1 MARELPTPRCGRRAN
16 SPSRTARRGPRDSRV
31 GARTGS
37 SRSRCRS
44 RQSPASSCRGARWTS
59 PGSGT
64 TSTICPSESRSARS
78 RSKATARSWAGPS
91 PRSRP
96 DPRGMSPSRRA
107 KGTAMPSA
115 RNSPRSS
122 GSQSRKSRERCLRE
136 ASKSSNDT
144 ASRPRDAAFGRHA
157 LYIRAPLRSG
167 RVFGGRMSQADT
179 LIVYLPDDER
189 PTKWYNIQADL
200 PEPLPPPK
208 DPATGPSRIKAL
220 PELLI
225 GECLRQEN
233 STQRWIDIPA
243 EIQDLYRQAGR
254 PRPLIRARRLEE
266 RLGTP
271 ARLYYKTE
279 FYSPTGSHKV
289 NTALAQAWYAKQ
301 EGYERLTTETGAGQW
316 GTALAY
322 AASLAGLPTTIFWV
336 RAVHDWKTQR
346 RQFMRMYGATVHASP
361 SPVTATGRA
370 LLEKDPHHPGSLG
383 IAVSEG
389 LEDAGGD
396 DKAIYCLGSVL
407 NHVLL
412 HQTVIGLETQRQFE
426 QIDQYPDLMVSSL
439 GGGSN
444 FGGFTLPFFAD
455 VFHGKE
461 IRFIAAQSAA
471 APNLQGEYRYDFAD
485 HAELTP
491 MLKMYTLGHRT
502 EMTPVRGDG
511 LRYHGCSPILSLLR
525 HRGLIDT
532 IAYPTDERHVFERA
546 RMFVQAEGFLPAP
559 ESAYSIA
566 CAIDEALKAKETGE
580 RTVIAFNVSGHGFMD
595 MEGYANVLG
604 L

>member
-1 MARELPTPRCGRRAN
+1 MEAGQAKAIKVAKRARIKSTKAMWFEAYRWTISSEGFLILGGR
-16 SPSRTARRGPRDSRV
+16 D
-31 GARTGS
+31 ARTNDQLVKKHLKEGD
-37 SRSRCRS
+37 RY
-44 RQSPASSCRGARWTS
+44 AHADVHGA
-59 PGSGT
+59 P
-64 TSTICPSESRSARS
+64 STVA
-78 RSKATARSWAGPS
+78 KDGAGATEV
-91 PRSRP
+91 
-96 DPRGMSPSRRA
+96 
-107 KGTAMPSA
+107 T
-115 RNSPRSS
+115 
-122 GSQSRKSRERCLRE
+122 LRE
-136 ASKSSNDT
+136 ACEFALAYSKAWSAGLASGSAYWVLPEQVSKQAESGEFLPRGAFIIRGKRNYFHDLPVRIAIGEVEVEGHRKIMGGPVT
-144 ASRPRDAAFGRHA
+144 AVAAKSTRYVVLAPGKGANPRAAPRDA
-157 LYIRAPLRSG
+157 P
-167 RVFGGRMSQADT
+167 
-179 LIVYLPDDER
+179 
-189 PTKWYNIQADL
+189 
-200 PEPLPPPK
+200 PPPK

-233 STQRWIDIPA
+233 STQRWIDIPS
-243 EIQDLYRQAGR
+243 EIQELYRQAGR

-266 RLGTP
+266 RLRTP

-322 AASLAGLPTTIFWV
+322 AASLAGPPTTIFWV

-370 LLEKDPHHPGSLG
+370 LLEKDPQHPGSLG

-389 LEDAGGD
+389 LEDAGRD
-396 DKAIYCLGSVL
+396 EKAIYCLGSVL

-426 QIDQYPDLMVSSL
+426 QIGQYPDLMVSSL

-455 VFHGKE
+455 AFHGKE

-491 MLKMYTLGHRT
+491 MLKMYTLGHRA
-502 EMTPVRGDG
+502 EMKPVRGDG

-546 RMFVQAEGFLPAP
+546 RMFVQTEGFLPAP

-566 CAIDEALKAKETGE
+566 CAMDEALKAKESGE
-580 RTVIAFNVSGHGFMD
+580 RSVIAFNVSGHGFMD
-595 MEGYANVLG
+595 MEGYADVLG